1 MQRPEHGQ
9 QRRAVLL
16 PSALPW
22 GGHNW
27 SSGLSA
33 GLPNS
38 KQPGNCWESHVG
50 HRTSPDGERLR
61 APGLFSWRRL
71 RGLRSVCEGR
81 GQKDGAVPKARTGGT
96 GQPPARLCDA
106 VSADVTP
113 PAQGVESTDKYPFLQ
128 PLHEKVGAAGL
139 LAQVG
144 VFGLQ
149 LRLLGPL
156 RDDGFLLLRVLKDSG
171 GCKSFGPTGDQ
182 KDRGDRCPSA
192 PARPRPH
199 AARRRQPALRVLG
212 PHRGRTEPRPR
223 NPSVPQAPTPLP
235 EVPPPRPHRSQ

>member
-1 MQRPEHGQ
+1 M
-9 QRRAVLL
+9 
-16 PSALPW
+16 
-22 GGHNW
+22 
-27 SSGLSA
+27 
-33 GLPNS
+33 
-38 KQPGNCWESHVG
+38 
-50 HRTSPDGERLR
+50 LR
-61 APGLFSWRRL
+61 
-71 RGLRSVCEGR
+71 
-81 GQKDGAVPKARTGGT
+81 ARTGGT

-199 AARRRQPALRVLG
+199 AARRSAAGAAGTRPAPG
-212 PHRGRTEPRPR
+212 PHRAPAPQPQRPTSL
-223 NPSVPQAPTPLP
+223 NTSPGSPASAPAPQPM
-235 EVPPPRPHRSQ
+235 RG